1 MKLFVQATLDYD
13 LAETSNLL
21 LQIEAAQSPGQAVA
35 EARLTLSD
43 SKHVVR
49 VAGHGAVGERIWLRV
64 LGRLTVD
71 YQAVVHVTRSVADLA
86 TLPAVDLH
94 QLPAEVI
101 EYLLPSRYCQSD
113 QFNNFVDAQFPGVSG
128 GELVMVIRDWIE
140 AKFTYVPG
148 SSTSETT
155 ALESFVRREG
165 ICRDY
170 AHVLISLV
178 RACGI
183 PARFASV
190 YALGVT
196 PQDFHAVAEVFVG
209 GEWQLVDPTGMAN
222 SGGMAIIGVGRDAA
236 DVSFLTA
243 YGFAELVALTV
254 AVTAL

>member
-21 LQIEAAQSPGQAVA
+21 LQLEAAILPGQVISQPH
-35 EARLTLSD
+35 LTLSETA
-43 SKHVVR
+43 HVAR
-49 VAGHGAVGERIWLRV
+49 VAGHSAVGERIWLRV
-64 LGRLTVD
+64 LGRLKVD
-71 YQAVVHVTRSVADLA
+71 YQAVVHVTRSTVDLA
-86 TLPAVDLH
+86 SLPAVDLH
-94 QLPAEVI
+94 ALPGEVI

-113 QFNNFVDAQFPGVSG
+113 QFTNFVDAQFPGLAG
-128 GELVMVIRDWIE
+128 GALVTAIRDWIE
-140 AKFTYVPG
+140 AKFAYVPG
-148 SSTSETT
+148 SSSSDTT

-196 PQDFHAVAEVFVG
+196 PQDFHAVAEVYLG
-209 GEWQLVDPTGMAN
+209 GEWHLVDPTGMSEA
-222 SGGMAIIGVGRDAA
+222 GAMAIIGVGRDAA

-243 YGFAELVALTV
+243 YGFAELVALSV